1 MTTQV
6 LQKETPASG
15 EKQGETHVKQTPS
28 PILGDRKEHGVVL
41 EGGVVDANELTGNV
55 SETESVQSRRSY
67 ADVAK
72 GATGEAESREDSSEM
87 STPTPA
93 EKSKSSSASPLV
105 EKKAPTQHVPAG
117 DDWQVAMSRSKK
129 RGVKRIDSTE
139 LYDGLSAY
147 SSSGSESE
155 DTRTARRIKERRPRL
170 EVEPKYRRASVEP
183 GTLGRVRG
191 QAVRNDLE
199 SATRP
204 IEKAREKSIFTELL
218 KSYEGTIKN
227 AKVLGVDVEADA
239 AWVESTKSEVG
250 NGVTPLRADELA
262 ADLRERHA
270 ALDKTFHG
278 RAYRRV
284 TEAEAVVQLA
294 DLRRKSR
301 VARETEKRE
310 RRKLDAAAAVPASE
324 KSGDGSAD
332 DSERDFSDEY
342 RKFSEFRRRY
352 RAEKEAERQKATGEA
367 PVPNRAEPV
376 VGEAKQS
383 PAGGPAA
390 PIRLDVDEAG
400 EPSSLSSSSDSS
412 ESSGEGDSSQH
423 SDGEGRRHR
432 GHTANKKKREQKR
445 RAKTSRS
452 GVAPPSEPP
461 SSSDSSSSGSDSDS
475 SSDSRSRR
483 RRKRE
488 SLRRREKEKVRR
500 SSRKGRKGSESEYS
514 RPALKVSAKVP
525 IPEKYSGSDNRAKT
539 LAKWTREVRTY
550 LLSSNIDPDSLAAA
564 GYISGCLKD
573 RASELFSHQVIQD
586 VNEQFLPGKGHRKSP
601 WSWEQIVDLFKR
613 KYVSVTAERDASRRF
628 RELRQWKNNGTYVPV
643 SELALQLEELGE
655 EKHQTTDWELKRTF
669 IDALE
674 PEIAAKTFPLFAND
688 FESVVVTYQM
698 VVNEAITQEQVWMQE
713 QAAKA
718 ARAKGANLSNY
729 EAFSSSGVQARIL
742 SREGKKNARSGRIQ
756 SNKPNFRRRDR
767 DRDDDESPMAS
778 SMTTGKGNRQS
789 KNSSKQNGKKKSQL
803 TEKEKRLRNERRS
816 KNQCFDCGDEGHWA
830 GECPKSQSRPKNGA
844 IEVVDE
850 SDATEE
856 LLDSGSEVEKVADC
870 DEETVSEE
878 LEFSE
883 TEYWPSSS
891 DDDSEAG
898 NDAHLASVVCLPAE
912 LVGIDDLTLASAFT
926 QGEETV
932 FPRSFRVPVT
942 IDGSAGH
949 TATVDSGASTTFMHP
964 ATAVLRG
971 IKALKY
977 DKPRTLRLGTKGSRA
992 KINAFCFAELT
1003 IGEVTRRQRF
1013 EIAQVEDEV
1022 LLGRDFLR
1030 AHKCSI
1036 RFDPDILI
1044 VYSRA
1049 GAPLKK
1055 VREEKLADVKLGAM
1069 KPTPPGPSE
1078 AEKRTF
1084 LRKIEREYSDVLRDD
1099 GAPLRAPP
1107 YRKVM
1112 HSIPFSVPEREEKRK
1127 ITYKFPERFL
1137 SAFDKVCDAHVE
1149 AGIWIPATAS
1159 YADPMIPLMKSDG
1172 VTPRPVVD
1180 LRRRNLVTK
1189 KLQMPV
1195 VDQDNIINA
1204 VAGSKFVTIMDIEG
1218 AFQQIRI
1225 VDEDVPKTAFSTPR
1239 GIFYSIAAQQGDC
1252 NSTVS
1257 LHRAVSEML
1266 RGVKGAHHYAD
1277 DVYACSDSWHAHK
1290 ELVETILQRFR
1301 QHEFYLKKKKFRFCT
1316 NERDVLGRRVRD
1328 GRISIHESKAESIL
1342 RLKKPANKK
1351 ELQKV
1356 IGVFGF
1362 SSRHI
1367 PNYAQILAPL
1377 TELTGDVPFRW
1388 SKTCEDAFTELKR
1401 LVQLNLSLTH
1411 IRDDELAPADSR
1423 PVHHPDPPKDLV
1435 VQNEKKGKYLF
1446 LFSDASLTG
1455 CGSALCIGENWWTS
1469 ELVGLQSKKFNP
1481 AQANYPTHEAE
1492 LQGVFEAFKWFE
1504 SKLLGRKVIVCTDN
1518 QALSN
1523 FLTAKK
1529 LNGRQARIWTYL
1541 SAFDFEIEYIK
1552 GERNVVA
1559 DILSRIKDRSEDQHE
1574 QISAMNVG
1582 GRTKKLPARFK
1593 DAIVE
1598 SDTPSPAK
1606 PSRQKMSAD
1615 EARRQRAERRRERVL
1630 ADREEAKKN
1639 VEDVPQEKERLDG
1652 EHQNEMYHAISR
1664 GYTDDPYF
1672 RDIWDN
1678 PNDYS
1683 GFVKTAKN
1691 LANVLLLYREEKDGK
1706 LRLCLPTALLRGR
1719 AVREMFLQHGH
1730 EVLGH
1735 AGAKATHE
1743 WMKPRF
1749 FWGKMSEDVVE
1760 YCKTCRTCQQSKPST
1775 QLPHG
1780 KLHTVPSAEAPYER
1794 LGVDFQG
1801 PLPPS
1806 KWGSETATF
1815 LMNFVDTLTGEC
1827 ILIPCNETGLT
1838 AERCADLWFRFVYPQ
1853 WGVPKELVSDQ
1864 DVRWR
1869 SQFWRSMCQ
1878 SLGTTLSM
1886 STAYHPQSNGKVERL
1901 HRDLNA
1907 VLRQYVDVSQNDWAE
1922 AIPFAQHALNSRTSS
1937 TTGYSPF
1944 ELSRLCPPSDLPTVA
1959 ILSGYP
1965 SAEEAMER
1973 AYLRLQLAKD
1983 AIVSAQVRQTQGANR
1998 RRRKDPL
2005 SSAEMDAADPS
2016 YKGPPEL
2023 WVSTKNLHATKGT
2036 ARKLVPLFVG
2046 PFRVLRYSPR
2056 TSTYTLDLPAVY
2068 ARKGY
2073 ANVFHA
2079 SQVRRAFKSDESK
2092 WPRREDNALRLFPLD
2107 SLPTMTDAAPAATSG
2122 AQPDLIDAHLDENGV
2137 LRDSDGKE
2145 IEDGASL
2152 ILDEAANVPLP
2163 AGDDPDLNSP
2173 SINDDERS
2181 AAAPE
2186 IVERVVKKL
2195 PKIKKTKAKRAATTA
2210 AATSGSGDA
2219 TLTSVA
2225 MDVDQPPAF
2234 TPPTPNPRFSS
2245 DVVMLNEDDIS
2256 VTGHSSKG
2264 DNGVEV
2270 VTLFTNRLNRND
2282 KVIIV
2287 KVRMDDTSR
2296 LSLLDGTRAV
2306 KAYLAGFKGTSS
2318 ISKLPRKFRTT
2329 QDEQLAAKDREIEQL
2344 RQLAHNAKSEVT
2356 KVEEDSEKLRKEI
2369 KKRDAQIAELEED
2382 KRDLR
2387 QRCRYLENENGKKS
2401 EVLENQLRLEQLN
2414 GIKSN
2419 GVLDTT
2425 SKDALAS
2432 QLFGTRVRS
2441 KREVYDEEAQRVR
2454 DATPISPYW
2463 AQPERPY

>member
-139 LYDGLSAY
+139 LYD
-147 SSSGSESE
+147 
-155 DTRTARRIKERRPRL
+155 
-170 EVEPKYRRASVEP
+170 
-183 GTLGRVRG
+183 
-191 QAVRNDLE
+191 
-199 SATRP
+199 ATRP

-475 SSDSRSRR
+475 SSDSRSKR

-500 SSRKGRKGSESEYS
+500 SSRKGRKGSESEDS

-870 DEETVSEE
+870 DEETRG
-878 LEFSE
+878 
-883 TEYWPSSS
+883 
-891 DDDSEAG
+891 G

-1239 GIFYSIAAQQGDC
+1239 GIFYSIAAQQE
-1252 NSTVS
+1252 TVTAPS
-1257 LHRAVSEML
+1257 ASIVP
-1266 RGVKGAHHYAD
+1266 
-1277 DVYACSDSWHAHK
+1277 DSWHAHK

-1664 GYTDDPYF
+1664 
-1672 RDIWDN
+1672 
-1678 PNDYS
+1678 
-1683 GFVKTAKN
+1683 
-1691 LANVLLLYREEKDGK
+1691 
-1706 LRLCLPTALLRGR
+1706 
-1719 AVREMFLQHGH
+1719 
-1730 EVLGH
+1730 
-1735 AGAKATHE
+1735 
-1743 WMKPRF
+1743 
-1749 FWGKMSEDVVE
+1749 
-1760 YCKTCRTCQQSKPST
+1760 
-1775 QLPHG
+1775 
-1780 KLHTVPSAEAPYER
+1780 EAPYER

-1965 SAEEAMER
+1965 N
-1973 AYLRLQLAKD
+1973 

-2046 PFRVLRYSPR
+2046 PFRVLRHSPR

-2079 SQVRRAFKSDESK
+2079 S
-2092 WPRREDNALRLFPLD
+2092 
-2107 SLPTMTDAAPAATSG
+2107 
-2122 AQPDLIDAHLDENGV
+2122 QPDLIDAHLDENGV

-2163 AGDDPDLNSP
+2163 AGNDPDLNSP

-2219 TLTSVA
+2219 TLASVA

-2287 KVRMDDTSR
+2287 K
-2296 LSLLDGTRAV
+2296 
-2306 KAYLAGFKGTSS
+2306 
-2318 ISKLPRKFRTT
+2318 PRKFRTT

>member
-139 LYDGLSAY
+139 LYD
-147 SSSGSESE
+147 
-155 DTRTARRIKERRPRL
+155 
-170 EVEPKYRRASVEP
+170 
-183 GTLGRVRG
+183 
-191 QAVRNDLE
+191 
-199 SATRP
+199 
-204 IEKAREKSIFTELL
+204 
-218 KSYEGTIKN
+218 
-227 AKVLGVDVEADA
+227 
-239 AWVESTKSEVG
+239 
-250 NGVTPLRADELA
+250 
-262 ADLRERHA
+262 
-270 ALDKTFHG
+270 
-278 RAYRRV
+278 
-284 TEAEAVVQLA
+284 

-452 GVAPPSEPP
+452 GVALPSEPP

-475 SSDSRSRR
+475 SSDSRSKR

-500 SSRKGRKGSESEYS
+500 SSRKGRKGSESEDS

-1615 EARRQRAERRRERVL
+1615 EARRQRAERRQR
-1630 ADREEAKKN
+1630 
-1639 VEDVPQEKERLDG
+1639 DVPCHLE
-1652 EHQNEMYHAISR
+1652 

-2219 TLTSVA
+2219 TLASVA

-2234 TPPTPNPRFSS
+2234 TPPTPSPRFSS

-2287 KVRMDDTSR
+2287 K
-2296 LSLLDGTRAV
+2296 
-2306 KAYLAGFKGTSS
+2306 
-2318 ISKLPRKFRTT
+2318 PRKFRTT